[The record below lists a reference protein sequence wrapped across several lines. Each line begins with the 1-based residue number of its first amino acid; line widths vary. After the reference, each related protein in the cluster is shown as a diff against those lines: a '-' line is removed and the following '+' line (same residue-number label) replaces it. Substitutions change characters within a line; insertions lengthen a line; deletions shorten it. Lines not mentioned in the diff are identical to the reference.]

1 MTYTLDDAQEFLDRL
16 APFAARLNYQMTALE
31 PGNLQVRIPKNA
43 ELGRDIGIFCGQAVM
58 TAADSL
64 GPICVASAAGAYR
77 DMTTVDFS
85 CHFLRALPVEDI
97 DVEVSLIKG
106 GRQISV
112 VRVEFRAAG
121 DERLAAFATVT
132 YMYLPQRD

>member
-1 MTYTLDDAQEFLDRL
+1 MAFTMDDALAFLKRL
-16 APFAARLNYQMTALE
+16 APFAARLNYQIQDMQPGALK
-31 PGNLQVRIPKNA
+31 VRIPKNA

-64 GPICVASAAGAYR
+64 GPICVASAAGEYR

-112 VRVEFRAAG
+112 VRVDFRAAG
-121 DERLAAFATVT
+121 QTRLSAFATVT
-132 YMYLPQRD
+132 YMYLPSHG